1 MYNKSKSNVQIDI
14 FNYNAY
20 DKSHVDDVVFLSPRL
35 AQQQVSD
42 IKKCILRHNLLNVT
56 QMLFVA
62 LLDVGNV

>member
-1 MYNKSKSNVQIDI
+1 MYNKSKSNLNI

-42 IKKCILRHNLLNVT
+42 RKKCILRHNLLEVT